1 MPIGSSRRRVDGKGK
16 APAMMGARA
25 RSGVTDI
32 PRGCINLRRNRGSSV
47 EQQTYRPQPDSE
59 RMMAI
64 GSSSAEGPIRP
75 GTGSSAPKLFSAAP
89 NTPIRP
95 VASFDVSPDGQRFL
109 FLRETTPTDRNELIV
124 VQNWVEEM
132 KARAGR

>member
-1 MPIGSSRRRVDGKGK
+1 
-16 APAMMGARA
+16 
-25 RSGVTDI
+25 
-32 PRGCINLRRNRGSSV
+32 
-47 EQQTYRPQPDSE
+47 
-59 RMMAI
+59 MAI
-64 GSSSAEGPIRP
+64 GSSSAERPIRP

-89 NTPIRP
+89 YTPIRP